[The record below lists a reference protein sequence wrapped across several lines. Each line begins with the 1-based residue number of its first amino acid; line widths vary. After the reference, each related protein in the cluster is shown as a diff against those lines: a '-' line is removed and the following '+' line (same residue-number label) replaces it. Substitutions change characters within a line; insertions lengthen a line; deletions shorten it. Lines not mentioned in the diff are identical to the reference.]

1 MLSSKSA
8 RLCFLGDRYADGSL
22 TQVSGSVISPEVAF
36 AADSA
41 IAWITL
47 NRPEAGN
54 AINLEMAQSLAR
66 AAANC
71 ESDKRIRCVVLTGAG
86 RMFCAGGDV
95 KLFGAAAQRLPHVVT
110 QLTDNVHAGCIVL
123 AKLQKPL
130 IILVNGPA
138 AGAGFGLSMLGDIV
152 IAARSAH
159 FTVGYGA
166 IGLTPDAGATWLLP
180 RLVGIRMA
188 QELIITNRRV
198 TSQEAF
204 DAGLVTS
211 LVEDDQLAEAGSK
224 MAAQLAE
231 SATAAI
237 GASRALL
244 LQSSVT
250 SLESQLSTEARA
262 IALAAASPESHEGI
276 AAFLGKRKPL
286 F

>member
-1 MLSSKSA
+1 VTSA
-8 RLCFLGDRYADGSL
+8 AVTLAVD
-22 TQVSGSVISPEVAF
+22 SGVA
-36 AADSA
+36 S
-41 IAWITL
+41 ITL

-54 AINLEMAQSLAR
+54 SINLEMAQLLAQ
-66 AAANC
+66 AATNC
-71 ESDKRIRCVVLTGAG
+71 DADERIRCVVLTGAG
-86 RMFCAGGDV
+86 RMFCVGGDV
-95 KLFGAAAQRLPHVVT
+95 KLFGAAAAHLPRLVT
-110 QLTDNVHAGCIVL
+110 QLTDSLHAACMVL

-130 IILVNGPA
+130 IVLVNGPA
-138 AGAGFGLSMLGDIV
+138 AGAGLGLSMLGDIV

-166 IGLTPDAGATWLLP
+166 LGLTPDAGTTWLLP

-188 QELIITNRRV
+188 QDMVIRNRRV
-198 TSQEAF
+198 TSQEAV

-211 LVEDDQLAEAGSK
+211 LVEDHQLPESGSK

-250 SLESQLSTEARA
+250 GLEAQMSTEARA
-262 IALAAASPESHEGI
+262 IALAAAGWESREGI
-276 AAFLGKRKPL
+276 AAFLGKRKPVFL
-286 F
+286 RPLWFEK